1 MYLQFDIYSNNYSDK
16 GSDIFM
22 KIQKLKADNIENIVI
37 WCENKDADFLNQ
49 WAGRGYEYPLTRQQ
63 IEKRLSD
70 GAEIY
75 EIDSDEQMIGTI
87 EIITREEESE
97 VALIGRFLLNP
108 ELTGKGLG
116 TQVLNAFID
125 FCKTEFSIRKIRL
138 FVFDFNVAAFKCYK
152 KCGFFETETVI
163 RPNGWKAICME
174 KEAE

>member
-1 MYLQFDIYSNNYSDK
+1 
-16 GSDIFM
+16 M

-63 IEKRLSD
+63 IEKRLFD

-75 EIDSDEQMIGTI
+75 EADSDEQMIGTI

-116 TQVLNAFID
+116 TKALNAFIN
-125 FCKTEFSIRKIRL
+125 FCKTEYSIRKIRL
-138 FVFDFNVAAFKCYK
+138 SVFDFNIAAFKCYK
-152 KCGFFETETVI
+152 KCGFSETETVM

-174 KEAE
+174 KEVE

>member
-1 MYLQFDIYSNNYSDK
+1 
-16 GSDIFM
+16 M
-22 KIQKLKADNIENIVI
+22 KIQKLKADNIDNIVI

-49 WAGRGYEYPLTRQQ
+49 WAGIGYAYPLTRQQ
-63 IEKRLSD
+63 IEKRLFD

-116 TQVLNAFID
+116 TKALNAFIN
-125 FCKTEFSIRKIRL
+125 FCKTEYSIRKIRL
-138 FVFDFNVAAFKCYK
+138 FVFDFNISAFKCYK
-152 KCGFFETETVI
+152 KCGFSEIETVM
-163 RPNGWKAICME
+163 RPNGWKAIGME
-174 KEAE
+174 KEVE

>member
-1 MYLQFDIYSNNYSDK
+1 
-16 GSDIFM
+16 M

-63 IEKRLSD
+63 IEKRLFD

-75 EIDSDEQMIGTI
+75 EADSDEQMIGTI

-116 TQVLNAFID
+116 TKALNAFIN
-125 FCKTEFSIRKIRL
+125 FCKTEYSIRKIRL
-138 FVFDFNVAAFKCYK
+138 SVFDFNIAAFKCYK
-152 KCGFFETETVI
+152 KCGFSEIETVM

-174 KEAE
+174 KEVE

>member
-1 MYLQFDIYSNNYSDK
+1 
-16 GSDIFM
+16 M
-22 KIQKLKADNIENIVI
+22 KVQKLKADNIKNIVI

-49 WAGRGYEYPLTRQQ
+49 WAGIGYEYPLTRQQ
-63 IEKRLSD
+63 IEKRLFD

-75 EIDSDEQMIGTI
+75 EVDSNEQMIGTI

-116 TQVLNAFID
+116 TKALNAFIN
-125 FCKTEFSIRKIRL
+125 FCKTEYSIRKIRL
-138 FVFDFNVAAFKCYK
+138 FVFDFNISAFKCYK
-152 KCGFFETETVI
+152 KCGFSEIETVM

-174 KEAE
+174 KEVE

>member
-1 MYLQFDIYSNNYSDK
+1 
-16 GSDIFM
+16 M
-22 KIQKLKADNIENIVI
+22 KIQKLKSDNIENIVI

-116 TQVLNAFID
+116 TKALNAFIN
-125 FCKTEFSIRKIRL
+125 FCKTEYSIRKIRL
-138 FVFDFNVAAFKCYK
+138 SVFDFNIAAFKCYK
-152 KCGFFETETVI
+152 KCGFSEIETVM

-174 KEAE
+174 KEVE

>member
-22 KIQKLKADNIENIVI
+22 KIQKLKADNIDDIVK

-49 WAGRGYEYPLTRQQ
+49 WAGIGYEYPLTRQQ

-75 EIDSDEQMIGTI
+75 EADSDDKMVGTI
-87 EIITREEESE
+87 EIITRESE
-97 VALIGRFLLNP
+97 TGVALIGRFLLNP

-116 TQVLNAFID
+116 TQVLNAFIN
-125 FCKTEFSIRKIRL
+125 FCKTEYSIRKIRL
-138 FVFDFNVAAFKCYK
+138 FVFDFNIAAFKCYK
-152 KCGFFETETVI
+152 KCGFSEIETVI

-174 KEAE
+174 KEVE